1 MVAVSNFREELVE
14 VEHLE
19 GGTLADVVHVLLV
32 GEAVEAHAAVVGDAV
47 RLHDLVDAL
56 QHKHGLVVVGL
67 HALVNHLGQL
77 GIVAHHVAGVHLL
90 AELVVRG
97 RHAHDIH
104 VGLLILGGELDARL
118 QGGLKQLVQSVLLK
132 GSLARVEGYFL
143 ANFLATWRDK

>member
-1 MVAVSNFREELVE
+1 MVHPFQRADIMAVEHHFAFQLVPVLLDVVVLHHDDHHVHLREELVE
-14 VEHLE
+14 V
-19 GGTLADVVHVLLV
+19 ADLV
-32 GEAVEAHAAVVGDAV
+32 
-47 RLHDLVDAL
+47 LHD
-56 QHKHGLVVVGL
+56 GLLGEEGVEGL

-77 GIVAHHVAGVHLL
+77 GIVAHQEPGVDLL

-104 VGLLILGGELDARL
+104 VRLLILGGELDARL
-118 QGGLKQLVQSVLLK
+118 QSGLKQFVQSVLLK